1 MAADSVVE
9 LEFLD
14 FLKLKIE
21 HQLFDAC
28 DQNYVFARKHKF
40 RRLSLNL
47 VTSPLEFL
55 ETILVA
61 AKFVCLHPQMV
72 INDIDKHESLAGL
85 LSLKVETFHEQL
97 FPRRRNIEHGFS
109 VGIVQHL

>member
-14 FLKLKIE
+14 FLKLKVQ
-21 HQLFDAC
+21 HQLFDDC

-47 VTSPLEFL
+47 MTPSLEFL
-55 ETILVA
+55 EAILIA
-61 AKFVCLHPQMV
+61 AEFVRLHPQMV
-72 INDIDKHESLAGL
+72 INDIDKH
-85 LSLKVETFHEQL
+85 
-97 FPRRRNIEHGFS
+97 
-109 VGIVQHL
+109 